1 MAIEDLSKTGL
12 VTTAIK
18 DPLPDSA
25 DQELTE
31 EPIGFIPA
39 ERAST
44 SVVAEQTEV
53 NPLAADLPDT
63 QLMNALTEYSGINFD
78 ASLMESPIIG
88 SASYMS
94 YKRDATT
101 GEVVPEGNFSD
112 SVDLYQG
119 ITDAINQEGKTEQ
132 YKALTREPYDDY
144 RNRLKMQGPMDYMN
158 EMGTIMAGQ
167 EPYETY
173 DFLSTEDFAESFKK
187 DTVVG
192 NPTKPSLF
200 NKITSVPTGVYG
212 AGKMVWNMLTENH
225 FIKGVKNN
233 PDKYM
238 GNPKYVNDAEKWFE
252 KQGQEQ
258 FGAIF
263 EENPESAIKVA
274 QANKAIYDYLNST
287 IDGQKKIQEMG
298 LNKNSIDTQLEKAN
312 AFETAAN
319 LKAESYSAY
328 QGDYSGSAEGVAA
341 KKQVYANMS
350 DNELNNNMA
359 AGADQYSGMA
369 IGGPGVYV
377 DISDGI
383 ASGTKFKSG
392 TIFVKWKKE
401 EREER
406 AKEEKEEEVVKTTKQ
421 DNQKD
426 SGSGNQQGSGG
437 GGGPVGMVGS
447 PTKPRPRTGPDLTTR
462 QLGGPIGNPMGQ
474 QQQAPVQDVGNLEL
488 VQEQGKDMSGVAD
501 DVSRELDEG
510 DFVINAPAVEMAGR
524 GDIERMVTKAITELQ
539 RKGVK
544 LDFGQAAEDADSIVQ
559 ALVSNKEMIIPKVI
573 AEQIGYDR
581 LEKIN
586 NRGKQRVEEI
596 EQQQQQQQQ
605 GFIQGNPQAVQ
616 MGGQIALD
624 ENKNQPIAVPRESF
638 AGQSS
643 VGRKLLSPLSPESQN
658 DEKELQEK
666 SQSFEGFLKPL
677 KMNKG
682 DKIKPKLKPKPI
694 LNNEEQV
701 YRVFK
706 NQNIIQEGT
715 EPYKLRP
722 EAIAGIMGNIAV
734 ETGNTFDY
742 KTQQLGGGPGQG
754 LFQFEGGHWNEYEK
768 YKKDKNIAPSA
779 SAQISYVLDNIFNGT
794 GFNIGAKNRMNL
806 IRILSNGSA
815 EEVADAFAKLFER
828 PNPEGAKYDERKN
841 RANEIFNKFNNKS
854 LEVTIPLP
862 YDDTSKQKFNKGDK
876 VKAIEL
882 TRDKIASELK
892 EDLIQNLSDKQE
904 KVTTGFLAVA
914 DTLSKIASDK
924 ILSGEFDVMGG
935 KLQVGANPSGT
946 QGYLGFSKEF

>member
-1 MAIEDLSKTGL
+1 
-12 VTTAIK
+12 
-18 DPLPDSA
+18 
-25 DQELTE
+25 
-31 EPIGFIPA
+31 
-39 ERAST
+39 
-44 SVVAEQTEV
+44 
-53 NPLAADLPDT
+53 
-63 QLMNALTEYSGINFD
+63 
-78 ASLMESPIIG
+78 
-88 SASYMS
+88 
-94 YKRDATT
+94 
-101 GEVVPEGNFSD
+101 
-112 SVDLYQG
+112 
-119 ITDAINQEGKTEQ
+119 
-132 YKALTREPYDDY
+132 
-144 RNRLKMQGPMDYMN
+144 MQGPMDYMN

-173 DFLSTEDFAESFKK
+173 DFFSTEDFAESFKK

-212 AGKMVWNMLTENH
+212 AGKMVWNMLSENH

-350 DNELNNNMA
+350 DNELNNTMA

-369 IGGPGVYV
+369 IGGQGVYV

-383 ASGTKFKSG
+383 APGTKFKSG

-406 AKEEKEEEVVKTTKQ
+406 AKEEKKEEVVKTTKQ

-426 SGSGNQQGSGG
+426 SGSSNQQGSGG
-437 GGGPVGMVGS
+437 GSGPVGMVGS
-447 PTKPRPRTGPDLTTR
+447 PTKPKPRTGPDLTKR

-474 QQQAPVQDVGNLEL
+474 QQQVPVQDAGNLEL

-501 DVSRELDEG
+501 DVPRELDEG

-539 RKGVK
+539 RKGIK

-682 DKIKPKLKPKPI
+682 GKFFTDEEFNRLIMRESSGIQSAEGDLDTGDKAVGLTQVRGLALEDVNNELGTNYTKDDLLNNADLSKLVGKTYLNQQLKRFGDKRLALAAYNLGPTAVKNITENSMLNYHKLPSDVKDYVSTILNKIVPEIKPKPTR
-694 LNNEEQV
+694 Q
-701 YRVFK
+701 
-706 NQNIIQEGT
+706 G
-715 EPYKLRP
+715 
-722 EAIAGIMGNIAV
+722 MMAV
-734 ETGNTFDY
+734 N
-742 KTQQLGGGPGQG
+742 
-754 LFQFEGGHWNEYEK
+754 
-768 YKKDKNIAPSA
+768 
-779 SAQISYVLDNIFNGT
+779 
-794 GFNIGAKNRMNL
+794 
-806 IRILSNGSA
+806 
-815 EEVADAFAKLFER
+815 
-828 PNPEGAKYDERKN
+828 
-841 RANEIFNKFNNKS
+841 
-854 LEVTIPLP
+854 
-862 YDDTSKQKFNKGDK
+862 
-876 VKAIEL
+876 
-882 TRDKIASELK
+882 
-892 EDLIQNLSDKQE
+892 
-904 KVTTGFLAVA
+904 
-914 DTLSKIASDK
+914 
-924 ILSGEFDVMGG
+924 
-935 KLQVGANPSGT
+935 
-946 QGYLGFSKEF
+946 